1 VPRTALVTGASSGI
15 GEAFA
20 EELARH
26 GCDLVLTARR
36 ADRLEA
42 LATRLAERHAIRA
55 TPIAADLSVPGAC
68 QRLCDEIARQDLT
81 IDILINNAG
90 YGQPGAY
97 SSHPWATHD
106 AFLNVMVV
114 TMAELAHRVLPGML
128 ERGHGRI
135 VNVASL
141 AGLLPAPA
149 GHTLYAASKA
159 FLVRFSEALGHEVR
173 DRGVHVLALCPGFTY
188 SEFHDVTGTRAAVS
202 RLPRF
207 MWLTSADVA
216 RQGWEAVEAGV
227 PVLVTGRTNRV
238 LATLGRVLP
247 LRWTRAFMRA
257 TSKSY
262 RST

>member
-1 VPRTALVTGASSGI
+1 VPRTALITGASSGI
-15 GEAFA
+15 GAAFA

-36 ADRLEA
+36 SDRLDA
-42 LATRLAERHAIRA
+42 LAARLAERHAIRA
-55 TPIAADLSVPGAC
+55 TAIPADLSEPGAC
-68 QRLCDEIARQDLT
+68 QRLCDEIARQGLA
-81 IDILINNAG
+81 IDILVNNAG

-97 SSHPWATHD
+97 ASHPWTTHD
-106 AFLNVMVV
+106 AFLRVMVGA
-114 TMAELAHRVLPGML
+114 MADLAHRVLPGML
-128 ERGHGRI
+128 ERGYGRI

-159 FLVRFSEALGHEVR
+159 FLVRFSESLGHEVR
-173 DRGVHVLALCPGFTY
+173 DRGVHVIALCPGFTL
-188 SEFHDVTGTRAAVS
+188 SEFHDVTGTRAQVS

-207 MWLTSADVA
+207 MWLTSEDVA
-216 RQGWEAVEAGV
+216 RQGWAAVEAGV
-227 PVLVTGRTNRV
+227 PVLVTGRVNRL
-238 LATLGRVLP
+238 LATAGRVLP
-247 LRWTRAFMRA
+247 LRWIRAFMRA

>member
-1 VPRTALVTGASSGI
+1 MTRTALITGASAGI

-20 EELARH
+20 VELASH
-26 GCDLVLTARR
+26 GCDLVVTARR
-36 ADRLEA
+36 ADRLQA
-42 LATRLAERHAIRA
+42 LAARLAERHAVRV
-55 TPIAADLSVPGAC
+55 TPIPADLSEPGAC
-68 QRLCDEIARQDLT
+68 ERLCAEIARQDLT

-90 YGQPGAY
+90 YGLPGAY

-106 AFLNVMVV
+106 AFLRVMVMA
-114 TMAELAHRVLPGML
+114 MAELAHRVLPGML
-128 ERGHGRI
+128 ERGDGRI

-173 DRGVHVLALCPGFTY
+173 DRGVHVTALCPGFTY
-188 SEFHDVTGTRAAVS
+188 SEFHDVTGTRKTVS
-202 RLPRF
+202 RLPGF
-207 MWLTSADVA
+207 MWLTSAEVA
-216 RQGWEAVEAGV
+216 RQGWAGFEAGV
-227 PVLVTGRTNRV
+227 PVLVTGRVNRV

-247 LRWTRAFMRA
+247 LRMIRAFMRA